1 MQSNQFRPL
10 FTSLL
15 TCHISQPTRPLA
27 ITQVLFKRKMP
38 SKLTE
43 EERKSDL
50 KSVLDNGWQM
60 DSNGRDAIMKK
71 YQFKDFNQAFGF
83 MTRVAL
89 KADKMDHHPGTKNT
103 SNYIDI
109 VHFIFFLISEWFNV
123 YNRVEVTLSTHDCS
137 GLSQNDIK
145 LAQFMDSVA

>member
-1 MQSNQFRPL
+1 
-10 FTSLL
+10 
-15 TCHISQPTRPLA
+15 
-27 ITQVLFKRKMP
+27 MP

-89 KADKMDHHPGTKNT
+89 KADKMDHHP
-103 SNYIDI
+103 
-109 VHFIFFLISEWFNV
+109 EWFNV